1 MLSRFKKKNVTTE
14 NLEEALDNVLVVRET
29 HDLDKGHMEGA
40 YVSHEMDLPY
50 GLVDDGPTKNNPNEA
65 SVFGPDKNMGNETLL
80 CVGGS
85 YALCQGS
92 HIPTMTSEELP
103 IT

>member
-1 MLSRFKKKNVTTE
+1 MLSGFKKKNVTTE

-65 SVFGPDKNMGNETLL
+65 SVFGLIKIWVMKL
-80 CVGGS
+80 CCVWGVRMPC
-85 YALCQGS
+85 ARD
-92 HIPTMTSEELP
+92 HIFQL
-103 IT
+103 